1 MIEIKHDQIISIS
14 KNDQFAKAIDAKGLL
29 MLPSFKD
36 MHIHLDKTFYGD
48 KWQAVRKHG
57 SGVKGMIELEQK
69 IMPELLKTSTH
80 KAEKLIELLQSKGT
94 TYARSHV
101 NIEPTSQLN
110 SLKNLEKALAVGRS
124 KGLKVV
130 MAMQSYSQLV
140 KEFIRLIGT
149 KVTWL
154 NLNSQRSFLLSAV
167 VAFVVAYY
175 FNIDFTK
182 YLPLLDGFD
191 ADLMQ
196 MINAL
201 LLMFASNKLHP
212 ATDAG

>member
-1 MIEIKHDQIISIS
+1 MKTNKFMSSLLIVLVVALSLMA
-14 KNDQFAKAIDAKGLL
+14 FAPMKVDAPTNPIL
-29 MLPSFKD
+29 
-36 MHIHLDKTFYGD
+36 
-48 KWQAVRKHG
+48 
-57 SGVKGMIELEQK
+57 
-69 IMPELLKTSTH
+69 ELLTGFVQLVF
-80 KAEKLIELLQSKGT
+80 ALLLLGLATERGT
-94 TYARSHV
+94 
-101 NIEPTSQLN
+101 
-110 SLKNLEKALAVGRS
+110 
-124 KGLKVV
+124 
-130 MAMQSYSQLV
+130 QLV
-140 KEFIRLIGT
+140 KEFIKLIGS
-149 KVTWL
+149 KVSWL

>member
-1 MIEIKHDQIISIS
+1 VTDPVG
-14 KNDQFAKAIDAKGLL
+14 ALLLGLA
-29 MLPSFKD
+29 
-36 MHIHLDKTFYGD
+36 
-48 KWQAVRKHG
+48 Q
-57 SGVKGMIELEQK
+57 
-69 IMPELLKTSTH
+69 LLV
-80 KAEKLIELLQSKGT
+80 ALLLLGLGT
-94 TYARSHV
+94 ERGT
-101 NIEPTSQLN
+101 
-110 SLKNLEKALAVGRS
+110 
-124 KGLKVV
+124 
-130 MAMQSYSQLV
+130 QLV

>member
-1 MIEIKHDQIISIS
+1 MKKSFWFVLVLLAAAFGSMAFVSPTETVTDPVG
-14 KNDQFAKAIDAKGLL
+14 ALLLGLA
-29 MLPSFKD
+29 
-36 MHIHLDKTFYGD
+36 
-48 KWQAVRKHG
+48 Q
-57 SGVKGMIELEQK
+57 
-69 IMPELLKTSTH
+69 LLV
-80 KAEKLIELLQSKGT
+80 ALLLLGLGT
-94 TYARSHV
+94 ERGT
-101 NIEPTSQLN
+101 
-110 SLKNLEKALAVGRS
+110 
-124 KGLKVV
+124 
-130 MAMQSYSQLV
+130 QLV

-149 KVTWL
+149 KVKWL